1 MGRNYDYELSY
12 DENVIS
18 IPKGEEVCD
27 NDYDVVG
34 IGSGLFTEY
43 PMLYDGMNEKGLCMS
58 GLAFTGNAKYGN
70 FNSNAINLAPY
81 EMIPTI
87 LGSCKSVKDFK
98 KKYSRTVG
106 LNVWDKKF
114 DENTEN
120 AELHW
125 FLCDESESI
134 VIESTKD
141 GVVIYD
147 NKFDVMTNNPP
158 FDLMENAISENLS
171 NIGFYDDE
179 IADERY
185 FSRGFETEYLDGSYT
200 SMGRFE
206 RLVYLKD
213 HMEENS
219 ILNPV
224 QDSFKLLN
232 SVEQLYGLTPV
243 GDKFEY
249 TIYQAVY
256 DMENISLH
264 TRKYDENIAY
274 PRDDCFFNDCES
286 IVWYTL

>member
-12 DENVIS
+12 DENIIS
-18 IPKGEEVCD
+18 IPKGEEICD

-43 PMLYDGMNEKGLCMS
+43 PMLYDGMNEKGLCMG

-87 LGSCKSVKDFK
+87 LGTCKSVKDFK
-98 KKYSRTVG
+98 RKYSGIVG
-106 LNVWDKKF
+106 LNVWDKEF
-114 DENTEN
+114 DENTQN

-125 FLCDESESI
+125 FLCDKDDCI
-134 VIESTKD
+134 VIESTVD
-141 GVVIYD
+141 GVHIYE
-147 NKFDVMTNNPP
+147 NEFEVMTNNPP
-158 FDLMENAISENLS
+158 FDLMSRDVEDHL
-171 NIGFYDDE
+171 GFVGDYIE
-179 IADERY
+179 KDERY
-185 FSRGFETEYLDGSYT
+185 YSRGVETYYLDGSYT

-206 RLVYLKD
+206 RLVFLKEN
-213 HMEENS
+213 MEKNS

-243 GDKFEY
+243 GNKFEY
-249 TIYQAVY
+249 TIYQVVY
-256 DMENISLH
+256 DMENLSIF

-274 PRDDCFFNDCES
+274 PRDDCFFDGCET